1 MAIAAVQ
8 PGRPK
13 ISPVWDYFKYD
24 VGLGKTV
31 CQIDVNGKHWLLE
44 SKESVCLLTEVL
56 EWNGLQTRKWK
67 KINNIV
73 DFLQPFAE
81 RCVVEKITPPFLL

>member
-13 ISPVWDYFKYD
+13 TSPVWDYFKYD
-24 VGLGKTV
+24 VSLGKTV
-31 CQIDVNGKHWLLE
+31 DVNGKHWLLE
-44 SKESVCLLTEVL
+44 SKESVCLLTELL
-56 EWNGLQTRKWK
+56 EWNGLQTSKWK

-73 DFLQPFAE
+73 DFLQPLLNTQ